1 MLLLNGMTYDELVK
15 KVKDM
20 GFANVTDITSR
31 MVCIHVS
38 LENGKKTWEMQP
50 LKTRDD
56 VRALALYME
65 KGKDIAEYTVKHFE
79 KASGRFYKVS
89 FDEVHSFLETVEKYI
104 KTQEEES
111 RLERKAAD
119 IIMNADDLGYPMITN
134 DYYKIKSLLREIES
148 KKYSCSIEINRTD
161 EIRAFGMI
169 KGYDP
174 SITEEVMK
182 TLYEE
187 NKINSGMIFVTDY
200 VTIDHDMY
208 INKITLN
215 KVENTFKTIK
225 KQKEAAEAEKKLE
238 KVNDDTTT
246 TTNDAVE
253 EVTDNTVTDDDTTTT
268 TDDAVEEVTD
278 NNNKTTDVTVTN
290 ENKVAKKMN
299 TRKEVKIDEKSL
311 EEMLG
316 RIYSFW
322 KKWDE
327 NDITYDNSTF
337 PPKEPSVDICY
348 IPETGKFN
356 CECQKY
362 KLYKTDFHKEH
373 SIQVK
378 IEWWRCPIRHKD
390 SITGLIEAIMQVVDP
405 YNPKEEDNAIIE
417 AYKKIYLDD
426 NHVYKKFY
434 VRYEGFKRVGVES
447 EDDLSDGILYSG
459 DNLAE
464 ALSIY
469 TDTRKLNKTLV
480 NRCGDTDTYRVSIG
494 FIAGDEYDDYNF
506 CELME
511 GYDCPWVFDCRYEER
526 DIAQKMLKV
535 EYEHIVQLKEDEV
548 FSSPYKNGVEIYLK
562 GIKSN
567 ASGILQKIGELEITK
582 ENKEVNKMNTK
593 KEVKINERDFINV
606 TGTINSLKGSPDG
619 WRYDVCYVPKT
630 GALYTGD
637 LHVNNQSWSQF
648 NEDDYIQF
656 PITKIFA
663 DSTVHQLKE
672 FIKDVMTV
680 VDPYN
685 PSEDDELLIAGLMW
699 EHLEWPGKRHFKN
712 DVIFKVDGSRV
723 PIGKVEFVL
732 RYVDANKT
740 INRLYVHE
748 AIDGIAPEL
757 TVFTLYK
764 RYADNTDELLQVTYD
779 TAKALA
785 LKADLDAWRYLQVFK
800 NEEEAKYLALKQHMD
815 AESYLKIFKTEK
827 PKTIDD
833 TSVIRGYRFEFE
845 LGSIR
850 MIWDEEN
857 RDADGKYLVDVL
869 YKFRGDGYSWHD
881 ACSVYLDPD
890 KEELDEDYLYDFC
903 FANVESGNWP
913 LTEER
918 RAEEEATW

>member
-1 MLLLNGMTYDELVK
+1 MLLINGMTYDELVK

-31 MVCIHVS
+31 MVSIHVS
-38 LENGKKTWEMQP
+38 LENGKKLWEMQP

-56 VRALALYME
+56 VRALALYMG
-65 KGKDIAEYTVKHFE
+65 KGKDIAEYTVNHFE
-79 KASGRFYKVS
+79 KTSGRFYKVS
-89 FDEVHSFLETVEKYI
+89 FDEVHYFLETVEEYI
-104 KTQEEES
+104 RTQEEES

-119 IIMNADDLGYPMITN
+119 IILNADDLGYPMITN
-134 DYYKIKSLLREIES
+134 DYYKIKSLLRDIEL
-148 KKYSCSIEINRTD
+148 KKYSCSIEINETNK
-161 EIRAFGMI
+161 IRAFGMM

-182 TLYEE
+182 TLYKE
-187 NKINSGMIFVTDY
+187 NKINSGMAFVTDY
-200 VTIDHDMY
+200 VTIDHDNV

-225 KQKEAAEAEKKLE
+225 KQMEEAEAEKKLE
-238 KVNDDTTT
+238 KVNEDTTT
-246 TTNDAVE
+246 TTDDAAE
-253 EVTDNTVTDDDTTTT
+253 EVTDNTVTDEDTTTT
-268 TDDAVEEVTD
+268 TDEVVEEVTD
-278 NNNKTTDVTVTN
+278 DNNKTTDVTVT
-290 ENKVAKKMN
+290 
-299 TRKEVKIDEKSL
+299 
-311 EEMLG
+311 
-316 RIYSFW
+316 
-322 KKWDE
+322 
-327 NDITYDNSTF
+327 
-337 PPKEPSVDICY
+337 
-348 IPETGKFN
+348 
-356 CECQKY
+356 
-362 KLYKTDFHKEH
+362 
-373 SIQVK
+373 
-378 IEWWRCPIRHKD
+378 
-390 SITGLIEAIMQVVDP
+390 
-405 YNPKEEDNAIIE
+405 
-417 AYKKIYLDD
+417 
-426 NHVYKKFY
+426 
-434 VRYEGFKRVGVES
+434 
-447 EDDLSDGILYSG
+447 
-459 DNLAE
+459 
-464 ALSIY
+464 
-469 TDTRKLNKTLV
+469 
-480 NRCGDTDTYRVSIG
+480 
-494 FIAGDEYDDYNF
+494 
-506 CELME
+506 
-511 GYDCPWVFDCRYEER
+511 
-526 DIAQKMLKV
+526 
-535 EYEHIVQLKEDEV
+535 
-548 FSSPYKNGVEIYLK
+548 
-562 GIKSN
+562 
-567 ASGILQKIGELEITK
+567 K
-582 ENKEVNKMNTK
+582 ENKEDNKMNTN
-593 KEVKINERDFINV
+593 KEVKINERDLIKV
-606 TGTINSLKGSPDG
+606 AETLHSLKKSPDG
-619 WRYDVCYVPKT
+619 WRYDVCYVPET

-648 NEDDYIQF
+648 NEDYYIQF

-663 DSTVHQLKE
+663 DTTVNQLKE

-699 EHLEWPGKRHFKN
+699 KHLEWPGKRHFKN

-845 LGSIR
+845 LGSVR

-857 RDADGKYLVDVL
+857 RDADGKYPVDVL

-881 ACSVYLDPD
+881 ACTIYLDPD
-890 KEELDEDYLYDFC
+890 EEELDEDSLYEWC
-903 FANVESGNWP
+903 LGTIESGNCP